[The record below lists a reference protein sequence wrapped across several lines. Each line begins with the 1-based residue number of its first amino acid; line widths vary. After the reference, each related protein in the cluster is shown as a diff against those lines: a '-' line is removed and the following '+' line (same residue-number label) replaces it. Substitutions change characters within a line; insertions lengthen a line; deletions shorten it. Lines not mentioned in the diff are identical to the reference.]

1 MIVKKSDGYYVMSQ
15 AGKKLGGPY
24 KSKSEAN
31 KRLNQVEF
39 FKKHKHGGKVNVPW
53 TSPLKPLEGLLK
65 GPSHEKGGVKF
76 TVKGQLQEAEGGEY
90 VVRKDAVN
98 QLKKMYGRGVFDDFI
113 NKGMLPPNRNLT

>member
-39 FKKHKHGGKVNVPW
+39 FKKHEHGGK
-53 TSPLKPLEGLLK
+53 LEGLLK

-90 VVRKDAVN
+90 VVRKDAVS
-98 QLKKMYGRGVFDDFI
+98 QLKKMYGKGVFDDFI